1 MITRASQAIWRRPW
15 GVHGTGLWTHL
26 PAAQL
31 VVHSGFGL
39 NMYELC
45 PHQCP
50 TALHTAPLPSG
61 RGESYGSHSRILSG
75 TPRETAGCWHRQQTA
90 CRAVFPFD
98 SKVTVTALRVSARLP
113 PSGTDSSDSSLVL
126 PMSLA
131 SLHPFTSLMPSCLP
145 RAQVTL
151 ASFVPFFSILL
162 FSFLPPPNS
171 PYPVV

>member
-113 PSGTDSSDSSLVL
+113 PQEPTPLT
-126 PMSLA
+126 
-131 SLHPFTSLMPSCLP
+131 LHWCCQCPWRAFTPSPPSCP
-145 RAQVTL
+145 AV
-151 ASFVPFFSILL
+151 
-162 FSFLPPPNS
+162 S
-171 PYPVV
+171 PGLR